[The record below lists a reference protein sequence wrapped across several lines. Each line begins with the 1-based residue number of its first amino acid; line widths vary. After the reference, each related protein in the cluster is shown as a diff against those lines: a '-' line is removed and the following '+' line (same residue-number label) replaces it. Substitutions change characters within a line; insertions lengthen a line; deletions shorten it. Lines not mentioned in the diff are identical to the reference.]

1 MTIRVFKQGN
11 EHKVVRLAT
20 VDTPDQA
27 LATVYRDGSYD
38 VHSEPETIKLNVSD
52 KFDIEKDTILL
63 SEGDDVQSA
72 LDVLDEKLGE
82 IVPKPKPI
90 YTMTY
95 ENSKG
100 QEKQAELMGRK
111 VVDNESA
118 VEFGNKVI
126 ADWSQ
131 DGKYDLKFKG
141 VHTEPK
147 GTNVGLAQPVELSAE
162 DLADLTETEEL
173 AQ

>member
-38 VHSEPETIKLNVSD
+38 VHSEPETIKLNLHD

-95 ENSKG
+95 ENSNG

-111 VVDNESA
+111 VVDNE
-118 VEFGNKVI
+118 
-126 ADWSQ
+126 SQ

-162 DLADLTETEEL
+162 DLADLAETEEL